1 MHPLNRSRFTRP
13 AIVILALILGL
24 GMVGAA
30 IAQAINANSD
40 SQDSPVEVPG
50 IAYGVID
57 EQSQGFASPEG
68 IYPDDNASLST
79 ALAPNAPAAT
89 FSYYFV
95 SGAALVPRDSASSYV
110 YDGQGC
116 VHSGS
121 GSIVLNTDL
130 QLPVGSEIKYL
141 RLYYYDTNNPGYVT
155 GYVSRYPPSQNS
167 VDLVTV
173 SSPTTGQPGAGFVV
187 SQRITQTV
195 DYENFP
201 YLVIGRPSIANA
213 NLRICGLRVAYYAP
227 EFGFTFMPM
236 IKR

>member
-1 MHPLNRSRFTRP
+1 MHPLNRSRITRP
-13 AIVILALILGL
+13 AIVILALVLGL

-40 SQDSPVEVPG
+40 TQDPPIYAPG

-57 EQSQGFASPEG
+57 EQSQGVASPQG
-68 IYPDDNASLST
+68 LYPDDNASPPS
-79 ALAPNAPAAT
+79 ALAPNAPTAT

-95 SGAALVPRDSASSYV
+95 SGAALVPRDSATSYV

-121 GSIVLNTDL
+121 GSIVLNTDM

-141 RLYYYDTNNPGYVT
+141 RLYFYDTNNPGYVT
-155 GYVSRYPPSQNS
+155 GYISRYPPSLAS
-167 VDLVTV
+167 VDLVAV

-201 YLVIGRPSIANA
+201 YLVIGRPSVANA

-227 EFGFTFMPM
+227 VPGFTFMPM
-236 IKR
+236 LKR

>member
-1 MHPLNRSRFTRP
+1 MRSFNNSRVSRP
-13 AIVILALILGL
+13 AIVLLALIVGL

-40 SQDSPVEVPG
+40 SQDPPVYVEG
-50 IAYGVID
+50 IAYGVIAG
-57 EQSQGFASPEG
+57 QSEGGAIPEA
-68 IYPDDNASLST
+68 IYPDDNPPLSVT
-79 ALAPNAPAAT
+79 LAPSAPAAD

-95 SGAALVPRDSASSYV
+95 SGAALVPRDSATSYV

-130 QLPVGSEIKYL
+130 QLPTGSEIKYL
-141 RLYYYDTNNPGYVT
+141 RLYFYDNNNPGYVT
-155 GYVSRYPPSQNS
+155 GYISRYPPSQAS
-167 VDLVTV
+167 ADLVAV

-187 SQRITQTV
+187 SQRITETV
-195 DYENFP
+195 NNETFP
-201 YLVIGRPSIANA
+201 YLVIGRPSVANA

-227 EFGFTFMPM
+227 EVGFTFMPLL
-236 IKR
+236 KR